1 MESFPRLLL
10 TLKLD
15 SSVNNPFRQTIK
27 TLVQDFRDEWRDE
40 KNFSN
45 EIEKKDR
52 DLESSVLTNI
62 ENNTLIS
69 STRVDTLIR
78 NAYPTSFSNE
88 FLNSKNYPM
97 QIAEFRKISIICT
110 MLRSEKKRVF
120 LNIGM
125 KFREFAILGY
135 NK

>member
-1 MESFPRLLL
+1 MACRSC
-10 TLKLD
+10 K
-15 SSVNNPFRQTIK
+15 
-27 TLVQDFRDEWRDE
+27 

-52 DLESSVLTNI
+52 DLESSILTNI

-69 STRVDTLIR
+69 STRVDTR

-110 MLRSEKKRVF
+110 LRSEKKRVF

-125 KFREFAILGY
+125 KFRECATIAILAI
-135 NK
+135 